1 MIHAALS
8 SSAMIGADIATVLET
23 ASMAG
28 VRGVEWTDDGFFD
41 PRDPASVSA
50 AMMATLRAGL
60 CTVSYATLYR
70 AVAHDRSAFR
80 SALGITRDFNAPMLR
95 LWSGPRGDDRGLDAS
110 AFLDEARFLGDEAG
124 KHGITLC
131 FGISRRSVLASCDEA
146 TSVMAGADHPFVKL
160 AWEPASCG
168 GFDAAM
174 EDFMPLSGRIGLIV
188 ARGEDLLAD
197 EGSLDG
203 SADAL
208 SEEWY
213 QYLDSYDE
221 QCGSP
226 DMARYVV
233 LSSTAGGPE
242 RLAEAAATIASW
254 SVMLRRYRRR
264 RVM

>member
-28 VRGVEWTDDGFFD
+28 VRGVEWSDDGFFD
-41 PRDPASVSA
+41 PRDPSSVRA

-80 SALGITRDFNAPMLR
+80 SALGVARDFNAPMLR
-95 LWSGPRGDDRGLDAS
+95 LWSGPRGYGRGLAAR
-110 AFLDEARFLGDEAG
+110 AFLDESRYLGDEAG

-131 FGISRRSVLASCDEA
+131 FGISRRSVLASYDEA
-146 TSVMAGADHPFVKL
+146 TRVLAGTDHPFVKL
-160 AWEPASCG
+160 AWEPASRG
-168 GFDAAM
+168 GFDEAM
-174 EDFMPLSGRIGLIV
+174 EEFRPLSGRIGLIV
-188 ARGEDLLAD
+188 VRGEDLLP
-197 EGSLDG
+197 EGG

-233 LSSTAGGPE
+233 LSSTAGDQG
-242 RLAEAAATIASW
+242 RLAEAAGAIAAW
-254 SVMLRRYRRR
+254 SVMLRRYHRR

>member
-1 MIHAALS
+1 MIQAALS
-8 SSAMIGADIATVLET
+8 SSAMIGADIDTVLET
-23 ASMAG
+23 ASAAG
-28 VRGVEWTDDGFFD
+28 LRGVEWTDDGFFD
-41 PRDPASVSA
+41 PRDPSSVSA

-70 AVAHDRSAFR
+70 AVAHDRAAFR
-80 SALGITRDFNAPMLR
+80 SALGVTRDFNAPMLR

-110 AFLDEARFLGDEAG
+110 AFLDESRFLGDEAG

-146 TSVMAGADHPFVKL
+146 TSVLAGTDHPFVKL
-160 AWEPASCG
+160 AWEPASRG

-174 EDFMPLSGRIGLIV
+174 EDFTPLSGRIGLIV
-188 ARGEDLLAD
+188 ARGEDVLSADGLAD
-197 EGSLDG
+197 
-203 SADAL
+203 AR

-242 RLAEAAATIASW
+242 RLAEAAGAIAYW
-254 SVMLRRYRRR
+254 GAMLRRYRRR